1 MPKGLPGPY
10 IVSAGSGGSFF
21 AILPP
26 EEHLLRGYKYL
37 LDARQIMLR
46 SLPGAEGRARAL
58 AIDVVLKEVQT
69 RVKIAAAETAAEAD
83 KQIVTL
89 IKSSQV
95 RPDPPKSRGGVRL
108 EDGIR
113 SRPLITALAGGGVGI
128 ASIDL
133 LDKVADSSGRP
144 YWRAQEF
151 GSTHLVGRKIKGFF
165 QPGRSPAQGGLFRTH
180 PTFELDSEGPQM
192 LITRP
197 IPERA
202 FLREG
207 ALTAEIFRQKALG
220 NAVVPAFAELKL
232 IQSGNHPRIRQA
244 RKYLRGRKP

>member
-10 IVSAGSGGSFF
+10 IVSAPGGDFF

-26 EEHLLRGYKYL
+26 EEHLLRSYKML
-37 LDARQIMLR
+37 LDARQIFLR
-46 SLPGAEGRARAL
+46 RFPGGEGRARAL
-58 AIDVVLKEVQT
+58 AIDVVLKDTQARVNVAAQQT
-69 RVKIAAAETAAEAD
+69 ADAAD
-83 KQIVTL
+83 KFIVTK
-89 IKSSQV
+89 IKSTQV

-108 EDGIR
+108 EEGIE
-113 SRPLITALAGGGVGI
+113 SRPLLTALAGGGVGI

-151 GSTHLVGRKIKGFF
+151 GSTHLVGRKIRGFF
-165 QPGRSPAQGGLFRTH
+165 QPGRSPAQGGLFRRH
-180 PTFELDSEGPQM
+180 PLFELDSEGPQM

-202 FLREG
+202 FLRLG
-207 ALTAEIFRQKALG
+207 AAEAELFRQKALG
-220 NAVVPAFAELKL
+220 KAVTPALTEMKL
-232 IQSGNHPRIRQA
+232 IETGNHPRIKAA
-244 RKYLRGRKP
+244 RSYLRGRKP